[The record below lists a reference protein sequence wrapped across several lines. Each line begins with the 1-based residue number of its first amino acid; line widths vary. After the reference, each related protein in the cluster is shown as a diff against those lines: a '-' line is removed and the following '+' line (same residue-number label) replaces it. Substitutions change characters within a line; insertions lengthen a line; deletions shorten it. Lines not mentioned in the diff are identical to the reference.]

1 MNHPPSRAQWLQI
14 GPQQS
19 GQTIDVRPGK
29 TIVLSQFNWSARTVQ
44 IEYRLQPAL
53 PHVDMRGTV
62 IVRVDHDP
70 NPAEAEKRWHDPL

>member
-1 MNHPPSRAQWLQI
+1 MNHSPSRTQWLQM

-29 TIVLSQFNWSARTVQ
+29 TKVLAQFDRSAWTVQ
-44 IEYRLQPAL
+44 IEYRLHPAL
-53 PHVDMRGTV
+53 PNVDMCGTV

-70 NPAEAEKRWHDPL
+70 NPAEAENRWHEPL